1 MIGSTTPVAEPDSH
15 PVHRAN
21 AMLRAALL
29 SSAHHAELFGDPPK
43 VEALSVAVDSVMH
56 SPVGVSFPEPLA
68 SRLDALALD
77 DAFPKFQSLTGDLQE
92 AEEAADEAE
101 EDFSDI
107 PLIAGLPLDPA
118 WHSSVPQDQIQ
129 TLLQEF
135 HRRQRQASL
144 LVAGSIATAM
154 LLTAGGLWLAV
165 SLALPHA
172 VGSNGHPL
180 PHSTSVAWQ
189 PPAGLHA
196 TVLANRDAKAAPLP
210 LPVLTA
216 TPAPAASPAAPR
228 AQTILATGGREFAFA
243 ALLPPSLAGYY
254 MIRGLPA
261 EARLSA
267 GRQSD
272 SGTWLVK
279 AQHANALTLSLGAVA
294 DGDYPIEI
302 YVLQSGDS
310 PQSRRS
316 VVLRVESP
324 IRVEQA
330 STDRNWTSTL
340 LDLVPAAHA
349 AEATGVPA
357 DTALL
362 HERAGRLLAEGD
374 IAGAR
379 LLLTYLAERGEDV
392 AAYEL
397 GRTFDREMLA
407 EFGAKGIAGDL
418 DRARGWYQR
427 AAQGGNAK
435 ATERLKILASLAGPG
450 PSD

>member
-1 MIGSTTPVAEPDSH
+1 
-15 PVHRAN
+15 
-21 AMLRAALL
+21 
-29 SSAHHAELFGDPPK
+29 
-43 VEALSVAVDSVMH
+43 
-56 SPVGVSFPEPLA
+56 
-68 SRLDALALD
+68 LALD
-77 DAFPKFQSLTGDLQE
+77 DAFPKFQSLTDDLQE
-92 AEEAADEAE
+92 VEAAAHEAQ
-101 EDFSDI
+101 EDFGEI
-107 PLIAGLPLDPA
+107 GPLTAGPPLDPA
-118 WHSSVPQDQIQ
+118 WHPSVRQDQIQ

-144 LVAGSIATAM
+144 LVAGSVATAV
-154 LLTAGGLWLAV
+154 LLTAGGLWLAA
-165 SLALPHA
+165 SLAVPHA
-172 VGSNGHPL
+172 VGGNSHRL
-180 PHSTSVAWQ
+180 LHSTSVAWQ
-189 PPAGLHA
+189 PPAGLHG
-196 TVLANRDAKAAPLP
+196 TVLANRDAKGAPLL
-210 LPVLTA
+210 LPVLTESPAPVAA
-216 TPAPAASPAAPR
+216 TPAPQT
-228 AQTILATGGREFAFA
+228 QTILATGGREFAFA

-261 EARLSA
+261 ETRLSA

-279 AQHANALTLSLGAVA
+279 AQHAHALILSLGAVA
-294 DGDYPIEI
+294 DGDYPLEI

-310 PQSRRS
+310 PQARRS

-324 IRVEQA
+324 VRVQEA
-330 STDRNWTSTL
+330 NIERNWTSTL

-362 HERAGRLLAEGD
+362 HERAGRLLGEGD